1 MVSSQETV
9 FCWVPATCLTMVVHS
24 VALFTPYILIT
35 THKQVVI
42 LQVGSKI
49 SPLPMYK
56 PSTYLAVSYLFSY
69 LSTYIGDLFLIKLV
83 TKVKS
88 NSNSVEIHPQLSTNG
103 GYRVDGALMAAGSLC
118 MSINTFMLL
127 KGSFVQSTNDFFFS
141 EEKKVTRK
149 GVPIHEMISLDF
161 E

>member
-1 MVSSQETV
+1 
-9 FCWVPATCLTMVVHS
+9 
-24 VALFTPYILIT
+24 
-35 THKQVVI
+35 
-42 LQVGSKI
+42 
-49 SPLPMYK
+49 MYK